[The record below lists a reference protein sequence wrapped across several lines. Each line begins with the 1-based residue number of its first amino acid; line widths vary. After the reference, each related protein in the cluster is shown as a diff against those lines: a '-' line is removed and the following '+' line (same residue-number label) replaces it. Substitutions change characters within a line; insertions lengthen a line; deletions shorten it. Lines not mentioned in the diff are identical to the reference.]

1 MLSVNW
7 PAYSMF
13 YHFVSLVKMKVLA
26 ILWLLM
32 TTLVG
37 DSMQCTL
44 EQFEVEV
51 PGLVRD
57 KFTADRRINVTIT
70 KIYYN
75 CLSTTVG
82 IGNYSSMSVSLIFN
96 ISSDPDEERE
106 IRYNMV
112 CSNNE
117 WSRFNTNLTALRNE
131 TRTDC
136 YQCTDT
142 NVNTD
147 HCSREYICIVCM
159 GIVMDSSFNML

>member
-1 MLSVNW
+1 
-7 PAYSMF
+7 
-13 YHFVSLVKMKVLA
+13 MKVLA

-37 DSMQCTL
+37 DSMQQLQCTL
-44 EQFEVEV
+44 EQFEVGAPELVKGQFTESEV
-51 PGLVRD
+51 
-57 KFTADRRINVTIT
+57 NVTISE
-70 KIYYN
+70 IYYN
-75 CLSTTVG
+75 CLSTAVG

-147 HCSREYICIVCM
+147 HCSREYIYALCVWRLSWIALSTCCRTY
-159 GIVMDSSFNML
+159 S